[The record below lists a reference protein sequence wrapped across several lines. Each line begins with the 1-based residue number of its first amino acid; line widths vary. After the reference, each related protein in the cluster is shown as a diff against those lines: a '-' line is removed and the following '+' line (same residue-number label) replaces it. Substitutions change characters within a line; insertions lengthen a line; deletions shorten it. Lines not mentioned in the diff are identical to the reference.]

1 MDRTSQEMKA
11 MSQTSPTGLAAGT
24 ERNRW
29 IALVVLCAGFLMI
42 ILDQTIVNVAL
53 PSIQTD
59 LHFSQSALAWVVN
72 AYLIAFGGLLL
83 LVGRLGDLIGRRRIF
98 LTGLTVFTVAS
109 LVCGLADDRA
119 LLIGARFVQ
128 GVGGAMTSAVILGMI
143 VTMFPRPSEQAKAI
157 GVYSFVA
164 AAGGAIGLLA
174 GGVLTQAINWHWI
187 FFVNLP
193 IGVAT
198 GVLTTRLLPDDR
210 GIGLQ
215 KGADAPGA
223 LLLVASLML
232 AVYTIVE
239 AGHYGW
245 GSAHTLGFGA
255 VAVGLLGAFIVRQAT
270 AAQPLIPLRV
280 FRSRTVT
287 VANLMQVLMV
297 AGMFGMFFLGA
308 LYLQR
313 VLRYDAVEVGLAF
326 LPVAIGIAAL
336 SLRAAAQLMMRFGAK
351 PTLIAGLVL
360 VAAGLVVFRS
370 APVNADY
377 VTDILPVMVLLG
389 VGAGLVFPALMTL
402 AMSAATPEDSG
413 LASGLVN
420 TTQQVGG
427 ALGLAVLATLATTRA
442 GTLQA
447 HGASTAAALTGGYHL
462 AFTIAAGLLLSAI
475 AIGLVLLRPG
485 TALDAVGEAAPEQL
499 TGADSDLA
507 WLDEAA

>member
-1 MDRTSQEMKA
+1 
-11 MSQTSPTGLAAGT
+11 
-24 ERNRW
+24 
-29 IALVVLCAGFLMI
+29 
-42 ILDQTIVNVAL
+42 
-53 PSIQTD
+53 
-59 LHFSQSALAWVVN
+59 
-72 AYLIAFGGLLL
+72 
-83 LVGRLGDLIGRRRIF
+83 
-98 LTGLTVFTVAS
+98 
-109 LVCGLADDRA
+109 
-119 LLIGARFVQ
+119 
-128 GVGGAMTSAVILGMI
+128 MTSAVILGMI

-187 FFVNLP
+187 FFVNIP

-198 GVLTTRLLPDDR
+198 GILTTRLLPDDR
-210 GIGLQ
+210 GIGLD

-223 LLLVASLML
+223 VLLVGSLML

-239 AGHYGW
+239 ASNYGW

-255 VAVGLLGAFIVRQAT
+255 VAVGLLGGFVVRQAT
-270 AAQPLIPLRV
+270 AANPLIPLRV

-326 LPVAIGIAAL
+326 LPVALGIAAL
-336 SLRAAAQLMMRFGAK
+336 SLRAAARLMMRFGAK
-351 PTLIAGLVL
+351 PTLIAGLAL
-360 VAAGLVVFRS
+360 VAAGLIVFRR
-370 APVNADY
+370 APVNAGY
-377 VTDILPVMVLLG
+377 VGDLLPAMVLLG

-427 ALGLAVLATLATTRA
+427 ALGLAVLATLATTRTGA
-442 GTLQA
+442 LQA

-462 AFTIAAGLLLSAI
+462 AFTIAAVLVLA
-475 AIGLVLLRPG
+475 AIGLGLVFLRPAG
-485 TALDAVGEAAPEQL
+485 TLEAA
-499 TGADSDLA
+499 S
-507 WLDEAA
+507 EAASDHASGLEAQELEPAYLEEAA